1 MTRSAIAFITSL
13 LLFAGCSSNTD
24 MDETA
29 EGGAQDPAAAQ
40 TPQADNPAVQQDI
53 SALEAE
59 LAAKNYE
66 AAFNKIQVLK
76 EIPKSEAE
84 AAQFRAVLSQASD
97 QLYQQAQTDP
107 QAMQR
112 YQQLSRIQMGR

>member
-1 MTRSAIAFITSL
+1 
-13 LLFAGCSSNTD
+13 